1 MFVVRPWFSTW
12 GATPQ
17 ESFAVYPGD
26 EISPG
31 ADTVTTRAITIRA
44 PATDVWPWVAQ
55 VGQDRAGWYSYRL
68 LENIV
73 GSEMPRLDTVVPEFQ
88 DRRQGDKVWM
98 YPPKRAGGVGHA
110 LLARVEPPRAF
121 VMRTATMGLAPTADA
136 LGNSW
141 SAILE
146 PIDDHTTRLI
156 MRSRGT
162 DAPGWASRAFGRL
175 VFDPIHFAME
185 RKMMTTIAALAEGR
199 RPAEVPDLLQAALW
213 LAFGILA
220 VAAVVQ
226 VVCSADWMPPL
237 FVLAASAVAL
247 PVSLFLQPYPAV
259 TAILYAA
266 AGGLPRIWQKTRHGA
281 CPPHPA

>member
-98 YPPKRAGGVGHA
+98 YPPRRAGGVGHA

-121 VMRTATMGLAPTADA
+121 VMRTATMGLAPTAGA

-162 DAPGWASRAFGRL
+162 DAPGWMSRAFGRL

-199 RPAEVPDLLQAALW
+199 RPAEAPDLLQAALW

-220 VAAVVQ
+220 VAAFVQ
-226 VVCSADWMPPL
+226 VVCSADWMSPL
-237 FVLAASAVAL
+237 FVLVASAVAL
-247 PVSLFLQPYPAV
+247 PVSLFLQPHPAV

-266 AGGLPRIWQKTRHGA
+266 AGGLPEIWQKARHGA
-281 CPPHPA
+281 CPPDPP